1 MSLSTGRQAVPA
13 YLVNLIMKNRRTAV
27 MTELG
32 EDEMNLRKT
41 GNACGQDVVTGCA

>member
-1 MSLSTGRQAVPA
+1 MDESLHREAGSA

-41 GNACGQDVVTGCA
+41 GKKCGQDVVTGCA